1 MTKAPSRPET
11 FNQLQEAIIAHFSE
25 LSRRLQQIASHALDN
40 PNEMALETIAVVA
53 QRAGVQ
59 PSSLIRFAKV
69 LGFSGYSEMQRV
81 FRARLTDAM
90 PDYQERLRSLKNE
103 RSSRR
108 GGDTASLLE
117 QFVEADTTGLQSLLQ
132 QPQIG
137 ELLEQCFALIA
148 GSETVYLVAHRRSF
162 PVTCYLSY
170 ALSQMKVRNVLVDS
184 VGGMF
189 FQQASHATVRDT
201 MLAVST
207 RTYSPEVVQ
216 VVTEA
221 SQRGVRVIAI
231 TDSPLSPLSEH
242 AAIAFKI
249 PQGSVQMFRSLA
261 VPMTFAV
268 TFIVGL
274 GRFLE
279 TRKSGPRQR
288 ASTRRSP

>member
-1 MTKAPSRPET
+1 
-11 FNQLQEAIIAHFSE
+11 
-25 LSRRLQQIASHALDN
+25 
-40 PNEMALETIAVVA
+40 
-53 QRAGVQ
+53 VQ
-59 PSSLIRFAKV
+59 PSSLIRFAKL
-69 LGFSGYSEMQRV
+69 LGFSGYSDMQRV

-103 RSSRR
+103 RSSRK
-108 GGDTASLLE
+108 GSSTASLLE
-117 QFVEADTTGLQSLLQ
+117 QFVESDSTGLQSLLQ
-132 QPQIG
+132 QDDLG
-137 ELLEQCFALIA
+137 ELLEQSFALIA
-148 GSETVYLVAHRRSF
+148 ASDTVYLVAHRRSF

-189 FQQASHATVRDT
+189 FQQASHATSRDAI
-201 MLAVST
+201 LAVST

-221 SQRGVRVIAI
+221 AQRGVRVIAL

-242 AAIAFKI
+242 AAITFKI

-261 VPMTFAV
+261 VPMTFSV
-268 TFIVGL
+268 SFIVGL

-279 TRKSGPRQR
+279 SRKTAARDRPRR
-288 ASTRRSP
+288 TP